1 MAKGK
6 KVTVI
11 GTGNFGSTVAFIL
24 AMNGACHRVVLY
36 GRNKDVAK
44 GKALDMSQAANAARQ
59 HTIVRAARGP
69 EDIADSDVVV
79 ITAGAPRTPGMSRDD
94 LLFKNAGIV
103 RDYAKMVREYAPNA
117 IVIVVTNPLDVMTY
131 VALKYTGFP
140 RERVMGMAGIL
151 DAARMAHFI
160 YDKLQYGA
168 GQIRATVM
176 GGHGDTMVPLPKF
189 TTVAGVPIE
198 DLLDSEEIGEIVRKT
213 RNGGAEIVNLL
224 GNGSA
229 YYAPAKSTTVMVE
242 AILKDTN
249 QIHSCAVLLDGEY
262 GYKDVV
268 SGVPVMIGAGGAE
281 KIIHMTLKPLQQKR
295 FANSVASVREMIDK
309 LYEVDF
315 FKEADALDAA
325 DAKAKREAEEAAA
338 AEEAANEAN
347 HA

>member
-1 MAKGK
+1 MSKGK

-24 AMNGACHRVVLY
+24 AMNGSCHNVVFM
-36 GRNKDVAK
+36 GRNYNVAK
-44 GKALDMSQAANAARQ
+44 GKSLDMSQAANAARQ
-59 HTIVRAARGP
+59 HTIVKAAKGP
-69 EDIADSDVVV
+69 EAMADSDIVV

-94 LLFKNAGIV
+94 LLIKNAEIV
-103 RDYAKMVREYAPNA
+103 KMYARQIKEHAPDA
-117 IVIVVTNPLDVMTY
+117 IVVVVSNPLDVMTY
-131 VALKYTGFP
+131 VVLKETGFP
-140 RERVMGMAGIL
+140 RERVLGMAGIL

-160 YDKLQYGA
+160 YEKLEYGA

-224 GNGSA
+224 GDGSA

-242 AILKDTN
+242 AILQDTN
-249 QIHSCAVLLDGEY
+249 QIHSCAIMLQDDY
-262 GYKDVV
+262 GYSGMV

-281 KIIHMTLKPLQQKR
+281 KVIPMALKPLQQTR
-295 FANSVASVREMIDK
+295 FKNSVASVQEMVDK
-309 LYEVDF
+309 LYEMNF
-315 FKEADALDAA
+315 FDD
-325 DAKAKREAEEAAA
+325 
-338 AEEAANEAN
+338 
-347 HA
+347 

>member
-11 GTGNFGSTVAFIL
+11 GTGNFGSTVAFIM
-24 AMNGACHRVVLY
+24 AMNGTCHQVVLR
-36 GRNKDVAK
+36 GRNYDVAK

-69 EDIADSDVVV
+69 EDMANSDVVV

-94 LLFKNAGIV
+94 LLTKNAEIV
-103 RDYAKMVREYAPNA
+103 KKYSREIKEHAPDA
-117 IVIVVTNPLDVMTY
+117 IVVVVSNPLDVMTY
-131 VALKYTGFP
+131 VALKETGFP
-140 RERVMGMAGIL
+140 RERVLGMAGIL

-160 YDKLQYGA
+160 FEKLGYGA

-189 TTVAGVPIE
+189 TTVAGVPID
-198 DLLDSEEIGEIVRKT
+198 DLLDSEEIGDIVKKT

-229 YYAPAKSTTVMVE
+229 YYAPAKSTTVMVD

-249 QIHSCAVLLDGEY
+249 QIHSCAIMLQDDY
-262 GYKDVV
+262 GYSDIV

-281 KIIHMTLKPLQQKR
+281 KVIQMTLKPLQVER
-295 FANSVASVREMIDK
+295 FKKSVASVQEMIDK
-309 LYEVDF
+309 LYELKF
-315 FKEADALDAA
+315 FDD
-325 DAKAKREAEEAAA
+325 
-338 AEEAANEAN
+338 
-347 HA
+347 

>member
-24 AMNGACHRVVLY
+24 AMNGVCHNVVLL
-36 GRNKDVAK
+36 GRNYDVSK

-59 HTIVRAARGP
+59 HTIVKAAKGP
-69 EDIADSDVVV
+69 EDMVDSNVVV
-79 ITAGAPRTPGMSRDD
+79 ITAGVPRTPGMSRDD
-94 LLFKNAGIV
+94 LLTKNAEIV
-103 RDYAKMVREYAPNA
+103 RNYSRKIKEYAPDA
-117 IVIVVTNPLDVMTY
+117 VVVVVSNPLDVMTY
-131 VALKYTGFP
+131 VALKETGFP
-140 RERVMGMAGIL
+140 REKVLGMAGIL

-160 YDKLQYGA
+160 FEKLEYGA

-198 DLLDSEEIGEIVRKT
+198 DLLDSEEIGEIVKKT

-229 YYAPAKSTTVMVE
+229 YYAPAKSTTVMVD

-249 QIHSCAVLLDGEY
+249 QIHSCAIMLKDDY
-262 GYKDVV
+262 GYSNIV

-281 KIIHMTLKPLQQKR
+281 QVIEMALKPLQRTR
-295 FANSVASVREMIDK
+295 FKNSVASVQEMIDK
-309 LYEVDF
+309 LDELKF
-315 FKEADALDAA
+315 FD
-325 DAKAKREAEEAAA
+325 
-338 AEEAANEAN
+338 N
-347 HA
+347 

>member
-24 AMNGACHRVVLY
+24 AMNGACHHVTLY

-69 EDIADSDVVV
+69 EDLAESDVVI

-94 LLFKNAGIV
+94 LLLKNADIV
-103 RDYAKMVREYAPNA
+103 KNYALMIKKYAPNA
-117 IVIVVTNPLDVMTY
+117 IVIVVSNPLDVMTY

-140 RERVMGMAGIL
+140 RERVLGMAGIL

-160 YDKLQYGA
+160 YEKLEYGA

-249 QIHSCAVLLDGEY
+249 QIHSCAIMLKDDY
-262 GYKDVV
+262 GYSDIV

-281 KIIHMTLKPLQQKR
+281 QVINMTLKPLQQKR
-295 FANSVASVREMIDK
+295 FKNSVASVQEMVDK
-309 LYEVDF
+309 LYEMKF
-315 FKEADALDAA
+315 FDDL
-325 DAKAKREAEEAAA
+325 EE
-338 AEEAANEAN
+338 EKK
-347 HA
+347 

>member
-24 AMNGACHRVVLY
+24 AMNGTCHNIVLR
-36 GRNKDVAK
+36 GRNYDIAK

-59 HTIVRAARGP
+59 HTVVKAGKGP
-69 EDIADSDVVV
+69 ESMVDSDVVV

-94 LLFKNAGIV
+94 LLMKNAEIV
-103 RDYAKMVREYAPNA
+103 KKYAREIKEHAPDS
-117 IVIVVTNPLDVMTY
+117 IIVVVSNPLDAMTY
-131 VALKYTGFP
+131 VALRETGFP
-140 RERVMGMAGIL
+140 RERVLGMAGIL

-160 YDKLQYGA
+160 FEKLEYGA

-198 DLLDSEEIGEIVRKT
+198 DLLDSEEIIDIVTKT
-213 RNGGAEIVNLL
+213 RNGGAQIVNLL

-229 YYAPAKSTTVMVE
+229 YYAPAKSTMVMVE

-249 QIHSCAVLLDGEY
+249 QIHSCAVMLDNDY
-262 GYKDVV
+262 GYSNIV

-281 KIIHMTLKPLQQKR
+281 QVIPMTLKPLQIER
-295 FANSVASVREMIDK
+295 FKNSVASVQEMVNTLEKLKFFDDK
-309 LYEVDF
+309 
-315 FKEADALDAA
+315 
-325 DAKAKREAEEAAA
+325 
-338 AEEAANEAN
+338 
-347 HA
+347 